1 MSASEMPEMITTG
14 LRTSHDSRRRSPSSS
29 KINQYTEIEV
39 EGNENVNVNVN
50 VQVTAHHEEEG
61 GDGDPSLISPRSI
74 LTSSS
79 ADTTDSTSSGRRVY
93 CKSKDSAITIS
104 KQISMAALP
113 NSFKGF
119 PVRVLARR
127 ADAINVAV
135 KAVAIATARLNN
147 SNAKDGGERSTT
159 TNANTRMDLVCIPF
173 FRETRNDICLHII
186 DLTTIQQD
194 AILTTNPPQTFH
206 IGARTSITTL
216 AGAIA
221 NAAREKASI
230 TLTSIGGEATFQSI
244 RSVAVAREYLTGRH
258 DGVDLFTKIEF
269 IKLSLD
275 NNKYEETTAVQITCF
290 LHAGTIH
297 LTEETM

>member
-1 MSASEMPEMITTG
+1 MSASASEMITTG
-14 LRTSHDSRRRSPSSS
+14 LCTNHDSRRRSPSSS

-39 EGNENVNVNVN
+39 EGNENVNVNLN
-50 VQVTAHHEEEG
+50 VQVTAHHEVEEG
-61 GDGDPSLISPRSI
+61 GDPSLISPRSI

-79 ADTTDSTSSGRRVY
+79 ADTADSTSSGRRVY

-147 SNAKDGGERSTT
+147 SNAKDGERSTT
-159 TNANTRMDLVCIPF
+159 NNTRMDLVCIPF

-186 DLTTIQQD
+186 DLATIQQD

-269 IKLSLD
+269 IKISLD
-275 NNKYEETTAVQITCF
+275 NNKYDETTAVQITCF

>member
-1 MSASEMPEMITTG
+1 MN
-14 LRTSHDSRRRSPSSS
+14 
-29 KINQYTEIEV
+29 INSVDDI
-39 EGNENVNVNVN
+39 
-50 VQVTAHHEEEG
+50 
-61 GDGDPSLISPRSI
+61 P
-74 LTSSS
+74 
-79 ADTTDSTSSGRRVY
+79 
-93 CKSKDSAITIS
+93 
-104 KQISMAALP
+104 
-113 NSFKGF
+113 
-119 PVRVLARR
+119 
-127 ADAINVAV
+127 
-135 KAVAIATARLNN
+135 LNN
-147 SNAKDGGERSTT
+147 SNAKDGEIRSTT
-159 TNANTRMDLVCIPF
+159 TNNTRMDLVCIPF

-297 LTEETM
+297 LTEETTM